1 MRRFRRI
8 HTHECHHRDDAEEGG
23 ATNDKLTRSGFHPVN
38 AGVLV
43 NAVDQF
49 ACTVNRDEKSSK
61 AKWNNIGEFY
71 KKPDM
76 FGFVGD
82 ILKSIEE

>member
-1 MRRFRRI
+1 M
-8 HTHECHHRDDAEEGG
+8 
-23 ATNDKLTRSGFHPVN
+23 N
-38 AGVLV
+38 AVVLV
-43 NAVDQF
+43 NAVDQLAF
-49 ACTVNRDEKSSK
+49 TVNRDEKSSK
-61 AKWNNIGEFY
+61 ARRNNIGEFY